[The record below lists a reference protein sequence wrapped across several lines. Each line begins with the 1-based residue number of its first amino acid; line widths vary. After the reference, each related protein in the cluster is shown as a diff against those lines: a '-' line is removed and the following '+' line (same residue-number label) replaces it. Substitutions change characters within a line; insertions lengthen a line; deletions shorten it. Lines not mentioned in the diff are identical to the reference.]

1 MYITLRLELQYQGDK
16 ARKMNHDRDPGHRVL
31 PWSPYDPTRNKLPE
45 GAFSWRKMLD
55 NDLKILEFG
64 HPETVNYVKQSAK
77 IFCNYSVEENGV
89 GISRCTAVVAK
100 NKLMECSPSIDHYV
114 RGSFSSRSRLCEGS
128 RNKSVCKIPVVT
140 IWGWD
145 ERELIS

>member
-55 NDLKILEFG
+55 SDLKTLEFG

-89 GISRCTAVVAK
+89 SNRGLTAVVAK
-100 NKLMECSPSIDHYV
+100 KKTDEMIAHPSIV
-114 RGSFSSRSRLCEGS
+114 MCEGRS
-128 RNKSVCKIPVVT
+128 A
-140 IWGWD
+140 
-145 ERELIS
+145 

>member
-55 NDLKILEFG
+55 GDLKILEFG

-89 GISRCTAVVAK
+89 SLRGSSLVVKKTDGATA
-100 NKLMECSPSIDHYV
+100 LPSITMYE
-114 RGSFSSRSRLCEGS
+114 GRSA
-128 RNKSVCKIPVVT
+128 
-140 IWGWD
+140 
-145 ERELIS
+145 

>member
-1 MYITLRLELQYQGDK
+1 MFITLRLELQYQGDK

-31 PWSPYDPTRNKLPE
+31 PWSPYDPTRNNLPE

-55 NDLKILEFG
+55 SDLRVLEFG

-89 GISRCTAVVAK
+89 SFCGWPISVAK
-100 NKLMECSPSIDHYV
+100 TNGAVARSSITM
-114 RGSFSSRSRLCEGS
+114 CEGRS
-128 RNKSVCKIPVVT
+128 A
-140 IWGWD
+140 
-145 ERELIS
+145 

>member
-55 NDLKILEFG
+55 SDLKTLEFG

-77 IFCNYSVEENGV
+77 IFCNYPVEENGV
-89 GISRCTAVVAK
+89 SFCGFTVVVAATDRTIAH
-100 NKLMECSPSIDHYV
+100 PSITMYE
-114 RGSFSSRSRLCEGS
+114 GRSA
-128 RNKSVCKIPVVT
+128 
-140 IWGWD
+140 
-145 ERELIS
+145 

>member
-1 MYITLRLELQYQGDK
+1 MYITMRLELQYQGDK

-55 NDLKILEFG
+55 DDLKALEFG

-77 IFCNYSVEENGV
+77 IFCNYSVEENTV
-89 GISRCTAVVAK
+89 SYCP
-100 NKLMECSPSIDHYV
+100 SPLPSQVLTRVEY
-114 RGSFSSRSRLCEGS
+114 
-128 RNKSVCKIPVVT
+128 
-140 IWGWD
+140 
-145 ERELIS
+145 